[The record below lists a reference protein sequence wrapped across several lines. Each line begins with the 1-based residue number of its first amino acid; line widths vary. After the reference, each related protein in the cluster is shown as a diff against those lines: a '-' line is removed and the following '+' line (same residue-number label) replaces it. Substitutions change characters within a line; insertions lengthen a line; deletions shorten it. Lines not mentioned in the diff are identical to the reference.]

1 MTDDDRVAK
10 LVRELETH
18 ITFGQGW
25 RAGSDLRVEALER
38 KLQAHIEFTRGWQKG
53 TKERQRHLE
62 RAMNKLELTMHE
74 LNGIVGNLQLASDL
88 AAKERRERGKN
99 G

>member
-18 ITFGQGW
+18 MTFGQGW

-38 KLQAHIEFTRGWQKG
+38 KLQAHMEFTKSWQEGVKA
-53 TKERQRHLE
+53 RQRHLE
-62 RAMNKLELTMHE
+62 RALNALELTMHE
-74 LNGIVGNLQLASDL
+74 LNGIVGVLQLASDL